1 MVTPSA
7 SSTPSTSAS
16 STSTGGV
23 TIEAVIEQLQ
33 RMDACF
39 DTLTT
44 ELYQLNTCVS
54 HIARQH
60 ARLGGFIESPSP
72 SPKASED
79 GTKMVTP
86 MVVILI
92 RMRMLALLVT
102 MR

>member
-1 MVTPSA
+1 MATPSA

-16 STSTGGV
+16 STSTGGM
-23 TIEAVIEQLQ
+23 TIEAVIAQLQ
-33 RMDACF
+33 CMDACF

-60 ARLGGFIESPSP
+60 ARLSGFIESPSP